1 MSDLALNAMAAAY
14 CGQLKSFIT
23 CLHTNTTQ
31 LRASAAQKPPAYADL
46 SSFLLDFGDR
56 AAEDAAELEVLE
68 EMTVENVS
76 FQELLAN
83 CMELYKQNETS
94 IEELEPQ
101 LEQYGYVRGESEKA
115 TEDKE
120 TLEMTF
126 VEDLKQRVRS
136 KDPPR
141 ESSDKGSVE
150 SKEEMAAM
158 QFSDLLSSSSSSGR
172 AQSQTDSY
180 RYSVSVGSV
189 QSLTGAANSP
199 LPPPVISTKL
209 DMDDMSMLGES
220 FSLEDFGL
228 SASTLASLARL
239 DPSTPDR
246 YNSPADKKQQ
256 KPSDIGSGTA
266 IERFYKS
273 YSPSAAFTPSPKTR
287 IAASPGILSKNSMP
301 FLGLVSDEE
310 YAQVFPWL
318 QKRVSLKELNEA
330 IVKINECMLIKQ
342 AGMLQCDSKHA
353 KVLEVDDTVLLNLGS
368 NMKACLLFLVQIDRL
383 VMASSNGRT
392 TYRPSEL
399 EKFR

>member
-1 MSDLALNAMAAAY
+1 MLRRGREISEAQECGFVVQAAR
-14 CGQLKSFIT
+14 SFT
-23 CLHTNTTQ
+23 EYVSAGARFV
-31 LRASAAQKPPAYADL
+31 LRFEDADL

-101 LEQYGYVRGESEKA
+101 LEQYGYVREGESEKA
-115 TEDKE
+115 TEEKE
-120 TLEMTF
+120 MMEMTF

-141 ESSDKGSVE
+141 ESSEKGCKISSMSSV
-150 SKEEMAAM
+150 
-158 QFSDLLSSSSSSGR
+158 
-172 AQSQTDSY
+172 
-180 RYSVSVGSV
+180 V
-189 QSLTGAANSP
+189 LT
-199 LPPPVISTKL
+199 IRR
-209 DMDDMSMLGES
+209 LGES

-246 YNSPADKKQQ
+246 YNSPADKKQH
-256 KPSDIGSGTA
+256 KSSDVGSGTA
-266 IERFYKS
+266 IESIYKA
-273 YSPSAAFTPSPKTR
+273 YSPSSTFTPSPKFTP
-287 IAASPGILSKNSMP
+287 SPGFLSRNNMP

-353 KVLEVDDTVLLNLGS
+353 KVLEVDDTVLLKLGS

>member
-1 MSDLALNAMAAAY
+1 MGDLALSNMAAAY

-101 LEQYGYVRGESEKA
+101 LEQYGYVREGESEKA
-115 TEDKE
+115 TEEKE
-120 TLEMTF
+120 MMEMTF

-141 ESSDKGSVE
+141 ESSEKGSVE
-150 SKEEMAAM
+150 SREEMAAM
-158 QFSDLLSSSSSSGR
+158 QFSDLLNSSSSSGR
-172 AQSQTDSY
+172 AQSQTESY
-180 RYSVSVGSV
+180 RHSVSVGSV
-189 QSLTGAANSP
+189 QSLTGATNSP
-199 LPPPVISTKL
+199 LPPAVISTKL

-246 YNSPADKKQQ
+246 YNSPADKKQH
-256 KPSDIGSGTA
+256 KSSDVGSGTA
-266 IERFYKS
+266 IESIYKA
-273 YSPSAAFTPSPKTR
+273 YSPSSTFTPSPKFTP
-287 IAASPGILSKNSMP
+287 SPGFLSRNNMP

-353 KVLEVDDTVLLNLGS
+353 KVLEVDDTVLLKLGS